1 MRYHNWFFHLIEKGF
16 VFLQNLF
23 SNHFKSDRLKLMVD
37 PEGFEPSSKQG
48 ISELSTKFRTNLVFD
63 SSQAFIQT
71 KLKLRCLY
79 YLR

>member
-1 MRYHNWFFHLIEKGF
+1 MNRVISIIC
-16 VFLQNLF
+16 
-23 SNHFKSDRLKLMVD
+23 SNDKALKEWKKRKHTEFGVPSLGVD

-71 KLKLRCLY
+71 KLKLRC
-79 YLR
+79 